1 MKFVSLL
8 NAVSNTEVPMLD
20 EHTPSFMGL
29 PIARTKADLKGADV
43 AIIGIPYDT
52 PPSTGRDPDSWK
64 DFRLA
69 PRVIRVNS
77 MRYGGYLPE
86 HDLDVFEHLR
96 VVDYGDAEITSD
108 VNESMRNVM
117 EKVRDVI
124 EAGARPITLGGF
136 SPCSSYA
143 VVGGLAQQTE
153 GRVGTLSLDAHG
165 DCTDASLG
173 GDRSPN
179 GSTWEARMW
188 EHFPNVDPTRHS
200 EIGMRGPRNRRA
212 MVEKYKAVGA
222 RMFPAAE
229 VHKRGIEAVCA
240 EALDKS
246 FDGVE
251 RTWFH
256 FDLDV
261 LDIGAVPEWGDEP
274 LGLSA
279 RECIHTVEQAARR
292 GLDGLSFVFVAPKAG
307 TSAIVIY
314 TCVYYMAG
322 LVLGK
327 DAR

>member
-1 MKFVSLL
+1 
-8 NAVSNTEVPMLD
+8 
-20 EHTPSFMGL
+20 
-29 PIARTKADLKGADV
+29 
-43 AIIGIPYDT
+43 
-52 PPSTGRDPDSWK
+52 
-64 DFRLA
+64 
-69 PRVIRVNS
+69 
-77 MRYGGYLPE
+77 
-86 HDLDVFEHLR
+86 
-96 VVDYGDAEITSD
+96 
-108 VNESMRNVM
+108 
-117 EKVRDVI
+117 
-124 EAGARPITLGGF
+124 
-136 SPCSSYA
+136 
-143 VVGGLAQQTE
+143 
-153 GRVGTLSLDAHG
+153 
-165 DCTDASLG
+165 
-173 GDRSPN
+173 
-179 GSTWEARMW
+179 
-188 EHFPNVDPTRHS
+188 
-200 EIGMRGPRNRRA
+200 MRGPRNRRA
-212 MVEKYKAVGA
+212 MVEKYKSVGA
-222 RMFPAAE
+222 RMFSAAE

-327 DAR
+327 TRGDGRSDAGQVPKAEDGCSPALSTEGRMTEAP